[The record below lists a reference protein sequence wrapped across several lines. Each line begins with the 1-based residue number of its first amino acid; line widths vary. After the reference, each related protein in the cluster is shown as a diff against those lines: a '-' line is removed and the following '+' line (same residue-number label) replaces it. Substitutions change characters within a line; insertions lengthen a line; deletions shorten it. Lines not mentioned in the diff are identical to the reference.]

1 MARMSIRSWFRKQ
14 GEQADADAVKRAEE
28 EAVESSAER
37 SQGDRWD
44 QGAVNRVSG
53 RIGERPDD
61 IGRLGDFNP

>member
-1 MARMSIRSWFRKQ
+1 MGIRSWFGKQ
-14 GEQADADAVKRAEE
+14 SREADADAVKRAEE

-37 SQGDRWD
+37 SKGDRWD
-44 QGAVNRVSG
+44 QGADNRVSG